1 MVDGTVRRNDLES
14 LKQELSKSAPIYHN
28 LDLRQLTISPKAI
41 KYILPYSREHFVSL
55 HKNELGNK
63 GFQDLENFL
72 ESQVNAFDSTPIFSI
87 YYGSTVPRFY
97 ASYCFSVIFTF
108 RFSSIILYPS
118 HLLRKLQR
126 RQRCSVF
133 LILCNDVLH
142 ANHEDKI
149 L

>member
-28 LDLRQLTISPKAI
+28 LDLRQLTTSPKGI

-72 ESQVNAFDSTPIFSI
+72 ESLVNTFETPQIRMELQTKTLARSLLSFFGLLLSLFLLWSRAHSALFRVDSMSICVCIFVRLLEA
-87 YYGSTVPRFY
+87 TV
-97 ASYCFSVIFTF
+97 
-108 RFSSIILYPS
+108 
-118 HLLRKLQR
+118 
-126 RQRCSVF
+126 
-133 LILCNDVLH
+133 
-142 ANHEDKI
+142 
-149 L
+149 